1 MKTIP
6 KKRYGQ
12 HFLRDTGILNRIVG
26 LISPT
31 RNDLILEIG
40 GGEGALS
47 TRLAPEVL
55 RLLVM
60 EIDRDLIPSLTRSLA
75 PYPYTEVLEQDV
87 LHADLAAITSPY
99 LSPGVRLRIVG
110 NLPYNIGTAIIEK
123 LLFQGLPIE
132 DMIFMLQ
139 LETAERINASPGSK
153 DYGYFSVFCQHLCET
168 RLGLKVSPA
177 CFVPRPKVHSAM
189 ITLRPRNRSRMPDSE
204 SCFLRIT
211 RAAFAYRRKKLA
223 NSLRQDP
230 ELGPPA
236 EAILNLAGIDGTR
249 RAEDLSV
256 GEYEHLAE
264 VFRDFSAQTSRA

>member
-1 MKTIP
+1 M
-6 KKRYGQ
+6 
-12 HFLRDTGILNRIVG
+12 NRIVA

-31 RNDLILEIG
+31 RNDLMIEIG

-55 RLLVM
+55 RLVVM
-60 EIDRDLIPSLTRSLA
+60 EIDQDLIPALIRTLA
-75 PYPYTEVLEQDV
+75 PYPYAEVLGQDA

-123 LLFQGLPIE
+123 LLLQGLPIE
-132 DMIFMLQ
+132 DMVFMLQ
-139 LETAERINASPGSK
+139 LETAERINAAPGSK
-153 DYGYFSVFCQHLCET
+153 DYGFFSVFCQHFCET

-177 CFVPRPKVHSAM
+177 CFVPRPKVQSAM
-189 ITLRPRNRSRMPDSE
+189 ITLRPRNGSRTPDSE
-204 SCFLRIT
+204 SYFLRIT
-211 RAAFAYRRKKLA
+211 KAAFAYRRKKLA
-223 NSLRQDP
+223 NSLGQDP
-230 ELGPPA
+230 ELEPLA
-236 EAILNLAGIDGTR
+236 EAILNLAGIDGRR